1 MLLQLLKEQINRVKF
16 LVDLLPD
23 ACHLLLAA
31 QQPGFL
37 EDERGLLS
45 KELKQFA
52 VMQVELLSMPEI
64 DIEHPQWLGAIARA
78 YSQSS
83 ERVNVFQERERALV
97 STYC

>member
-1 MLLQLLKEQINRVKF
+1 MPLQLLKEQINRVEF

-37 EDERGLLS
+37 ENERGLLS

-52 VMQVELLSMPEI
+52 VMRAELLRMPEI

-78 YSQSS
+78 
-83 ERVNVFQERERALV
+83 
-97 STYC
+97 